1 MLTEDRVLG
10 IAHPADDI
18 IPTKEHDVAHCH
30 QLDIV
35 RISQAV
41 DDRTYLLK
49 HGHQILPVLLN
60 FVGQGNNPQRGIL
73 DR

>member
-30 QLDIV
+30 QLDI
-35 RISQAV
+35 Q
-41 DDRTYLLK
+41 L
-49 HGHQILPVLLN
+49 
-60 FVGQGNNPQRGIL
+60 VG
-73 DR
+73 